1 MAQPSPIVAGLLAA
15 LTLLLGLAVLL
26 LCIYRRH
33 LRGVRRPAPGMD
45 LLAFSTLGK
54 KRMMAFPAPV
64 RWIAIHSSHAVRL
77 AEWLGPSAVFGMP
90 WSEALARSRERRFFV
105 SPPVDGWTLVI
116 GSSVPDPAQNVDSVY
131 IFLRR
136 LSAVFGEVHYYGA
149 DRVLGFHGWA
159 RVDRDVVTRAYA
171 WAGET
176 LWNEGRMSIEE
187 RELGLRCRTYGEEA
201 DAVRF
206 PEMPPEFQNVE
217 RVVLLARRWSIDPIA
232 ASEILLH
239 QDGVQSGDNGGPSN

>member
-1 MAQPSPIVAGLLAA
+1 MEQPYPIVAGLLAA

-33 LRGVRRPAPGMD
+33 LRGIRRSKPGMD
-45 LLAFSTLGK
+45 LLALSTLGR

-64 RWIAIHSSHAVRL
+64 RWIAVHSSDVVRL
-77 AEWLGPSAVFGMP
+77 SEWLGPAAVLGIP
-90 WSEALARSRERRFFV
+90 WSEALARSRERRLFV
-105 SPPVDGWTLVI
+105 SPPVDGWMLII
-116 GSSVPDPAQNVDSVY
+116 GASVPDPAQNIDSVY
-131 IFLRR
+131 ILLRR
-136 LSAVFGEVHYYGA
+136 LSAAFGEVHYYGA
-149 DRVLGFHGWA
+149 DRVLGFHSWA
-159 RVDRDVVTRAYA
+159 KVDRDVVVRGYA

-176 LWNEGRMSIEE
+176 LWNEGRTSVEE
-187 RELGLRCRTYGEEA
+187 RELGLRCLAYGEEG

-206 PEMPPEFQNVE
+206 PEMPPEFQNVD

-239 QDGVQSGDNGGPSN
+239 QDGVQSGDNGGPAN